1 MRSHSNEYDVIV
13 VGAGHAG
20 VEAALAAA
28 KLGCQTLLLTSNL
41 DTIAQMSCNPA
52 IGGMAKSQLVREID
66 AIGGEMGLAAD
77 QTGIQFRMLNTGK
90 GPAVWATRIQCDK
103 KSYQFYMKR
112 VVELQPRL
120 SVKQEFVE
128 ELTVV
133 GNRVTGVVTRTGIK
147 ICGKAVIL
155 TTGTFLSGLIHIGET
170 SYTGGRAGEPAADK
184 LSCSLRNLGYE
195 VGRFKT
201 GTPPRIHM
209 ASVDLSK
216 VQVQHG
222 DNQPSFLSYR
232 TPPSFHVEQLPCYV
246 TCTTDETAW
255 LIRSNLHRSA
265 MYSGQI
271 KGIGPRYCP
280 SIEDKIV
287 RFPNKSSHQVFLEPE
302 GRTTQELYVNGI
314 STSLPEE
321 IQLQVIRSV
330 VGLKHAEIMRPAYA
344 IEYDYVPPQQ
354 LHSTL
359 ETKRTENL
367 YFAGQINGTS
377 GYEEAAA
384 QGIVAGINAAYKT
397 QGRHSCC
404 FARSSSYIGV
414 LIDDLVTKGVDEPYR
429 MFTSR
434 AEYRLQ
440 LRQDNADLRL
450 TPIGHQIGLVGDA
463 QWNAFVEKRSLIDS
477 EMERLHNTREGTVSY
492 ADILRR
498 PDISY
503 ASLPST
509 RADIPFQVQQQIEI
523 QIKYEGYILRELER
537 IRRATFLDAKSIP
550 SEINYH
556 EIRALRFESRQK
568 LSKIRPDSIGQA
580 SRVSGVTPSDVAVL
594 LVWLKKHDSRRTSNQ
609 VRTDAGSVWG
619 E

>member
-1 MRSHSNEYDVIV
+1 
-13 VGAGHAG
+13 
-20 VEAALAAA
+20 
-28 KLGCQTLLLTSNL
+28 
-41 DTIAQMSCNPA
+41 
-52 IGGMAKSQLVREID
+52 
-66 AIGGEMGLAAD
+66 
-77 QTGIQFRMLNTGK
+77 
-90 GPAVWATRIQCDK
+90 
-103 KSYQFYMKR
+103 
-112 VVELQPRL
+112 
-120 SVKQEFVE
+120 
-128 ELTVV
+128 
-133 GNRVTGVVTRTGIK
+133 
-147 ICGKAVIL
+147 
-155 TTGTFLSGLIHIGET
+155 
-170 SYTGGRAGEPAADK
+170 
-184 LSCSLRNLGYE
+184 
-195 VGRFKT
+195 
-201 GTPPRIHM
+201 
-209 ASVDLSK
+209 
-216 VQVQHG
+216 
-222 DNQPSFLSYR
+222 
-232 TPPSFHVEQLPCYV
+232 
-246 TCTTDETAW
+246 
-255 LIRSNLHRSA
+255 
-265 MYSGQI
+265 
-271 KGIGPRYCP
+271 
-280 SIEDKIV
+280 
-287 RFPNKSSHQVFLEPE
+287 VFLEPE

-377 GYEEAAA
+377 GYEEASA